1 MVFKLKAPRS
11 CINFSWKL
19 FQFWWDEP
27 SEDALK
33 CSISAKRANKNVLGK
48 KRKNPLKKRVVMC
61 QSNHVSSFAI
71 VSLLD
76 ATEYTIFCASAWDY
90 IHFLTWRII
99 KALTLQESLEIASVI
114 ARQGHHGREQFPLCD
129 QRRPSWSRFA
139 AISCLT
145 WRNLARKFRSNKIPD
160 DIKWYWKIGEGRVG
174 NRSKH

>member
-1 MVFKLKAPRS
+1 MNPPKMLLSVLYQQRELTKMYS
-11 CINFSWKL
+11 V
-19 FQFWWDEP
+19 
-27 SEDALK
+27 
-33 CSISAKRANKNVLGK
+33 KNEK
-48 KRKNPLKKRVVMC
+48 IPLKKSIEMC

-76 ATEYTIFCASAWDY
+76 ATECTIFCASAWDY
-90 IHFLTWRII
+90 IHFLIWRII
-99 KALTLQESLEIASVI
+99 KALTLQESLEIAFVI

-174 NRSKH
+174 NWSKH